1 MSLSENIKTYRIRKN
16 MTQENLAQLL
26 GVSSQAVSKWET
38 TDTYPD
44 GTLLVPLANVLE
56 VSLDKLFDNQQVYFD
71 DVSQKIVKLVK
82 EEPNE
87 KQFDL
92 VRLLGWQ
99 MQKGVFRC
107 HAEDN
112 YSREELSWQNQSF
125 CKSSYVTND
134 FGFTQISHGQ
144 APFFSVFPEP
154 ECGWGEVLGDGE
166 LARKVF
172 ECLASRETM
181 KAVLYLYQ
189 KGDRYLF
196 EAEVLV
202 QECEIAEEKLIT
214 VMEQLQYL
222 GIVTMNKVV
231 IDNQEYCL
239 YYSYPTHKLLALFL
253 FAHEVKYEGGYSLQ
267 SGSRT
272 KPYIKG
278 T

>member
-1 MSLSENIKTYRIRKN
+1 MSLSENIKKYRIRKD
-16 MTQENLAQLL
+16 MTQEHLAQLL

-44 GTLLVPLANVLE
+44 GTLLVPLANALE
-56 VSLDKLFDNQQVYFD
+56 VSLDKLLDNQQVYFS

-99 MQKGVFRC
+99 MQKGVFHC
-107 HAEDN
+107 QVEDDYN
-112 YSREELSWQNQSF
+112 REELNCQKQF
-125 CKSSYVTND
+125 FGKSSYTAND

-154 ECGWGEVLGDGE
+154 ECGWREVLGDGE
-166 LARKVF
+166 LERKVF
-172 ECLASRETM
+172 ECLASPETM

-202 QECEIAEEKLIT
+202 QECGIDEEKLST
-214 VMEQLQYL
+214 VMEHLQYL
-222 GIVTMNKVV
+222 GIVAMNRVV

-239 YYSYPTHKLLALFL
+239 YYSYPTHKLLALFA
-253 FAHEVKYEGGYSLQ
+253 FAHEIKYEGGYSLQ
-267 SGSRT
+267 SGNRT
-272 KPYIKG
+272 KPYIR
-278 T
+278 